1 MKKLLLSLLACLF
14 LLAGCS
20 PESRLPEDYAVGV
33 VRTSGS
39 RADSDILYFDEALQQ
54 TGFSHF
60 RYAGLGHLFY
70 PPFVFEDTLCLVPEG
85 PANRKDAKT
94 VLTLDLE
101 SLAQKTYPLDRTAI
115 YSACADEAALYAA
128 SNLNGQS
135 FVSRLNREDGSVAEA
150 VYDGVYIS
158 LVYPH
163 RGLLCAFAEESAPS
177 GTRCRL
183 LLLDPETLAE
193 RASAD
198 ISGLGSGVY
207 SAAVEGDTLYFAPMN
222 DAQGGWNAVVG
233 VYDAAT
239 GETGTISF
247 PQPVFRILCA
257 DGLLYASHGNPVT
270 GEGSALSVYDPAA
283 GETVT
288 YDLGMWPGQI
298 ALGEGCLY
306 VMDDS
311 RIVRFDLRTMER
323 LAEAAIPLDAGE
335 YLSGVFAR

>member
-1 MKKLLLSLLACLF
+1 
-14 LLAGCS
+14 
-20 PESRLPEDYAVGV
+20 
-33 VRTSGS
+33 
-39 RADSDILYFDEALQQ
+39 
-54 TGFSHF
+54 
-60 RYAGLGHLFY
+60 
-70 PPFVFEDTLCLVPEG
+70 
-85 PANRKDAKT
+85 
-94 VLTLDLE
+94 
-101 SLAQKTYPLDRTAI
+101 
-115 YSACADEAALYAA
+115 
-128 SNLNGQS
+128 
-135 FVSRLNREDGSVAEA
+135 
-150 VYDGVYIS
+150 
-158 LVYPH
+158 
-163 RGLLCAFAEESAPS
+163 
-177 GTRCRL
+177 
-183 LLLDPETLAE
+183 
-193 RASAD
+193 
-198 ISGLGSGVY
+198 
-207 SAAVEGDTLYFAPMN
+207 MN

-233 VYDAAT
+233 IYDAAT

-335 YLSGVFAR
+335 YLSGIFAR